1 MFAANN
7 TAWLM
12 IFKYLNRQ
20 TFNLVLIGLLLS
32 GLSFGCSDESS
43 SNNDNNEDRPTL
55 TTDEDGNV
63 DEINCGPGD
72 QIFIDG
78 VDVCAE

>member
-1 MFAANN
+1 
-7 TAWLM
+7 M

-20 TFNLVLIGLLLS
+20 TFNLMLVGLLLT

-43 SNNDNNEDRPTL
+43 SNNDDNDNEDRPTL
-55 TTDEDGNV
+55 TTDENGNV
-63 DEINCGPGD
+63 NEVNCGPGD